1 MADMATEPTQDAQAD
16 DLLSDDLG
24 TLHRKALTILK
35 RIRDGALDPETGTK
49 KGPTF
54 PISKAAALV
63 GRTASAIRE
72 AERDGRLPERGRTG
86 SGHRVHYSLEEL
98 DQMREV
104 FGTRPWRSSS
114 DTPAIISISNFKGG
128 VAKTTIALHM
138 AQHFAIRGYRVLLID
153 CDSQASTT
161 MMFGYRP
168 DVDLGEDDT
177 LYGHFHNPELLGVRK
192 IIRKTHFHGLDL
204 IPANLKLYNLEY
216 EIAGYLAQNQSFDI
230 IDMIAHAIDEVVD
243 DYDVVIMDPPPA
255 LGMVSMAVLQ
265 AANAMVIPMPPSV
278 IDFASTVSFID
289 MARTTMAQLEKLGGR
304 SKPAYN
310 FIKIVGSRVD
320 DSKSM
325 HREILTMMR
334 QVFGGSM
341 INSVLRTS
349 AEIDNASSRMKTVFE
364 LDRPVTSH
372 EVHNR
377 SVRLLTDVCQDIEAE
392 VLRTWSSRA
401 GALR

>member
-1 MADMATEPTQDAQAD
+1 MATNQPLDLQAD
-16 DLLSDDLG
+16 ELFEDELG

-35 RIRDGALDPETGTK
+35 RIRDGALDPETGHK
-49 KGPTF
+49 KGPSF

-72 AERDGRLPERGRTG
+72 AERDGRIPPRDRTA
-86 SGHRVHYSLEEL
+86 SGHRVQYTLEEL
-98 DQMREV
+98 DQMRAV
-104 FGTRPWRSSS
+104 FGTRPWRAPT
-114 DTPAIISISNFKGG
+114 DTPAIISVSNFKGG
-128 VAKTTIALHM
+128 VGKSTIALHL
-138 AQHFAIRGYRVLLID
+138 AQHFAIRGYRVLFID
-153 CDSQASTT
+153 CDSQASST

-168 DVDLGEDDT
+168 DVDLAEDDT
-177 LYGHFHNPELLGVRK
+177 LYGHFHNPELLGVRS
-192 IIRKTHFHGLDL
+192 IIRRTHFYGLDL

-216 EIAGYLAQNQSFDI
+216 EIAGYLAQNQSFEI
-230 IDMIAHAIDEVVD
+230 IDLIGQAIDSVVD
-243 DYDVVIMDPPPA
+243 DYDIVIMDPPPA

-289 MARTTMAQLEKLGGR
+289 MARTTMKQLERLAGR
-304 SKPAYN
+304 VKPAYN
-310 FIKIVGSRVD
+310 FIKLVGSRVD
-320 DSKSM
+320 ESKSM
-325 HREILTMMR
+325 HREILLMMR

-372 EVHNR
+372 EVHTRCVKHLN
-377 SVRLLTDVCQDIEAE
+377 DVCHDIETD
-392 VLRTWSSRA
+392 VLRTWESRA
-401 GALR
+401 GEAA

>member
-1 MADMATEPTQDAQAD
+1 MADMATEPTQEVQAD

-35 RIRDGALDPETGTK
+35 RIRDGALDPETGSK

-104 FGTRPWRSSS
+104 FGTRPWRSPT

-128 VAKTTIALHM
+128 VAKTTIALHT

-255 LGMVSMAVLQ
+255 LGMVSMAVMQ

-289 MARTTMAQLEKLGGR
+289 MARTTMAQLERLGGR

-310 FIKIVGSRVD
+310 FIKIFGSRVD
-320 DSKSM
+320 ESKSM
-325 HREILTMMR
+325 NREILRIMR
-334 QVFGGSM
+334 KVFGGSM
-341 INSVLRTS
+341 
-349 AEIDNASSRMKTVFE
+349 MK
-364 LDRPVTSH
+364 
-372 EVHNR
+372 
-377 SVRLLTDVCQDIEAE
+377 
-392 VLRTWSSRA
+392 
-401 GALR
+401 